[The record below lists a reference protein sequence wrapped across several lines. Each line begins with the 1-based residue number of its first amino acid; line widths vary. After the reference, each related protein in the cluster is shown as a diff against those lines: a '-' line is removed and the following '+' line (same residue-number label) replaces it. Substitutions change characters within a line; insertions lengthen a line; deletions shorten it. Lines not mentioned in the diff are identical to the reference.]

1 MSAHGLGGRCKVL
14 RKACATDSRR
24 TSNPAISGNAVLGFK
39 DAHVAADAVS
49 RVSPIL
55 SLARATLAGRRN
67 VPRPA
72 EPAVRCWWGVCR
84 RCDRRYPAR
93 CWFDPQ
99 RVPGRVTPS
108 QPQRGGLSDPVPRLP
123 TIPAKSRASGAVAT
137 IRRVPTSRS
146 TPIIEAAPRSPS
158 RRQHSISTRLP
169 RCVRRPVGR
178 RRGGLHSLQRP
189 DQAARVAVPRERCR
203 ASPESSGSALGRT
216 ASGNARRS
224 PKQVS
229 RAARSRLRPPRAA
242 TRARCRPA
250 STVVVRAEASEAA
263 KPRASCRPM

>member
-1 MSAHGLGGRCKVL
+1 MSAHGLDGRCKVL

-24 TSNPAISGNAVLGFK
+24 TSNPAIRGNAVLGFK
-39 DAHVAADAVS
+39 DAHTAAGAVS

-55 SLARATLAGRRN
+55 SLGRAALAGCRN

-84 RCDRRYPAR
+84 RCDRQYPAR
-93 CWFDPQ
+93 CRFDPQ

-123 TIPAKSRASGAVAT
+123 TIPAKCRASGAVAT
-137 IRRVPTSRS
+137 IHRVPTSRS
-146 TPIIEAAPRSPS
+146 TSIIEAAPRSPS
-158 RRQHSISTRLP
+158 RRQHPISTRLP

-203 ASPESSGSALGRT
+203 ASPASAGSALRRT

-224 PKQVS
+224 AKQVS
-229 RAARSRLRPPRAA
+229 RAARSRPRPPAAA

-250 STVVVRAEASEAA
+250 STVVVRAEAGEAA
-263 KPRASCRPM
+263 KPRAACRPM